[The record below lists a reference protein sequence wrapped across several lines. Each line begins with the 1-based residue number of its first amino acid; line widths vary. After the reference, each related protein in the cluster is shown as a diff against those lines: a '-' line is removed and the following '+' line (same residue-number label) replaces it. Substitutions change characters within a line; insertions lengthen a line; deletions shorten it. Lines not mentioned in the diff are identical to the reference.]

1 MGLVCMIDNNKK
13 MTEITLKMSNEYF
26 QKLSSIFAK
35 EGLTIETA
43 LIAFMEWTVSNP
55 EQATELVSRWKDE
68 QKDCMDYP
76 EIEVIM

>member
-68 QKDCMDYP
+68 LKDCMDYP

>member
-1 MGLVCMIDNNKK
+1 

-68 QKDCMDYP
+68 LKDCMDYP

>member
-1 MGLVCMIDNNKK
+1 
-13 MTEITLKMSNEYF
+13 MSNEYF

-68 QKDCMDYP
+68 LKDCMDYP

>member
-1 MGLVCMIDNNKK
+1 MIDNNKK

-68 QKDCMDYP
+68 LKDCMDYP